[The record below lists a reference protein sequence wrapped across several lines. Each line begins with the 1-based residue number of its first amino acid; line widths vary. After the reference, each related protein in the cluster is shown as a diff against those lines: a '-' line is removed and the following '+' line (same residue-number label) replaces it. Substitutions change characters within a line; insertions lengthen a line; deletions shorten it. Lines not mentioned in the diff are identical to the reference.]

1 MDFKSVPN
9 LQWIFKQQR
18 WVFKNS
24 YGFLKTAMGFQ
35 KQTSLRS
42 HLAVK
47 LRGRLSRPP
56 RPVAEMSFGC
66 AQCHLRGPNRQTCT
80 LAWVVRAGGRY
91 KTSGTN
97 HYCAACVLLACKITK
112 AQEYLPGFCTRCKSW
127 VELSLAQLNKL
138 PPPPGPRPGAGTP
151 TVATYMAH
159 VSFTS
164 RLLRPQTPAAEQQ
177 QSQPSAY
184 DSALY
189 IYLIRHISTGRNMKR
204 SQSSY

>member
-112 AQEYLPGFCTRCKSW
+112 AQEYLPGFCTRCKSR
-127 VELSLAQLNKL
+127 VELSLPNSTSCRRHRGPDRAQ
-138 PPPPGPRPGAGTP
+138 G
-151 TVATYMAH
+151 
-159 VSFTS
+159 
-164 RLLRPQTPAAEQQ
+164 RLRLRRTWHMYRSPVDCLDHKHQQ
-177 QSQPSAY
+177 QSSSNHNQ
-184 DSALY
+184 ALMISPCIY
-189 IYLIRHISTGRNMKR
+189 I
-204 SQSSY
+204 